1 MWLLAMS
8 CVTLVSQWTLSV
20 KPVQC
25 LKSVILTVFIR
36 THHYIVSVNH
46 FFMLQ
51 LTSGKGIKV
60 ENIVNVLN
68 KT

>member
-1 MWLLAMS
+1 
-8 CVTLVSQWTLSV
+8 V